1 VILRLTPLRL
11 RPTRRCTMRSIGA
24 ALAVATLSACQGPTG
39 VGATDARFD
48 GSWAYRAEQSGVAL
62 TVEGNLVM
70 SGADVGSISGSL
82 NAQQENALG
91 ERVAIS
97 GLVAGIVTASGV
109 ARIEVSL
116 PSGRKRTHLA
126 QLRGDSLVGDWI
138 ESGATPASGTFRAA
152 REVR

>member
-1 VILRLTPLRL
+1 
-11 RPTRRCTMRSIGA
+11 MRSIGA